1 MGGRQIQYMAISCPV
16 CGREYDVTLF
26 EFGRTIHCTC
36 GARVGLEK
44 RVGPR
49 VTASEPRFMVDAML
63 GGLARWLRIMGFD
76 TAYDPAIADEDLV
89 RRGVGEGRQILT
101 RDRRLPEEW
110 RVAQCT
116 ILEGDTVEERVREVV
131 EDFGLRDRIRLF
143 SRCTLCNTPLRD
155 ISVEEARG
163 QVPERVAAHHDRFA
177 RCPECQR
184 IYWEGSHTERMRS
197 RLREMLEG

>member
-1 MGGRQIQYMAISCPV
+1 MAISCPV

-49 VTASEPRFMVDAML
+49 VTAGEPRFMVDAML

-89 RRGVGEGRQILT
+89 RRGVGEGRRILT

-110 RVAQCT
+110 RVAHCT

-131 EDFGLRDRIRLF
+131 EGFGLRDHIRLF
-143 SRCTLCNTPLRD
+143 SRCTLCNTPLQD

-163 QVPERVAAHHDRFA
+163 QVPERVAAHHHRFA
-177 RCPECQR
+177 RCPECRR
-184 IYWEGSHTERMRS
+184 IYWEGSHTERMRV
-197 RLREMLEG
+197 RLREILDG